1 MRNVLDLWT
10 KHWHD
15 FRGMTS
21 YLVLLGLL
29 LGAVNTLIWPQTETP
44 KETFQDSDQM
54 PERAA
59 QPHYTLR
66 DLGDNL
72 TPLAIND
79 KGQIAG
85 SQYARVG
92 TGSYIMHPFLW
103 QDGQIIDLGTLVSGP
118 YDDTRAVAINEKG
131 QVVGF
136 SDNGSSERDAF
147 LWQDGVMTDLGSLDA
162 TSRRSGAY
170 SINNKGQVVGF
181 SDNGT
186 GDRPFLW
193 QDGAMID
200 LSVTLGDRSQ
210 VSSIN
215 DRGQLA
221 GSFSF
226 PFNNSLTDHAYLW
239 NAAEAIDLGTLGG
252 NISHARA
259 INNRGQVVGIS
270 WTADG
275 RQHAFLWE
283 HGRLQDL
290 VTLEGGFFNAT
301 AVNNKGEVV
310 GYFQT
315 PTFEEHGFLWRRGKM
330 VDLNSL
336 IPSELGWSHLEPFG
350 INDRGQITGD
360 GLRNGVL
367 GGFLL
372 TPSRRRE
379 DLNGQEIEQ

>member
-1 MRNVLDLWT
+1 MRNELDLST
-10 KHWHD
+10 KHWHE
-15 FRGMTS
+15 FRGTAF
-21 YLVLLGLL
+21 YLVLLGLP
-29 LGAVNTLIWPQTETP
+29 LGAVNTLIWPQAETQ
-44 KETFQDSDQM
+44 KETLQDFDQM

-59 QPHYTLR
+59 HPHYALR

-72 TPLAIND
+72 TPGAIND
-79 KGQIAG
+79 KGQIVG
-85 SQYARVG
+85 SQYAPVG
-92 TGSYIMHPFLW
+92 TGFYMHPFLW
-103 QDGQIIDLGTLVSGP
+103 QDDQIIDLGTLVSGP

-131 QVVGF
+131 QIV
-136 SDNGSSERDAF
+136 GSSSNGGSEMDAF
-147 LWQDGVMTDLGSLDA
+147 LWQDGIMTDLGSLDA
-162 TSRRSGAY
+162 TFRRSAAY

-181 SDNGT
+181 SYNGT

-193 QDGAMID
+193 QDGTMID

-252 NISHARA
+252 NVSRAGA
-259 INNRGQVVGIS
+259 INNRGQVVGTS

-275 RQHAFLWE
+275 EQHAFLWE
-283 HGRLQDL
+283 HGRMQDI
-290 VTLEGGFFNAT
+290 VTLEGRYFNAT

-315 PTFEEHGFLWRRGKM
+315 PTFEEHGFLWRKGKM

-336 IPSELGWSHLEPFG
+336 IPSELGWSILQPFG
-350 INDRGQITGD
+350 INDRRQITG
-360 GLRNGVL
+360 GALRNGVP

-379 DLNGQEIEQ
+379 DSNGQERD

>member
-1 MRNVLDLWT
+1 MRNELDLWT

-15 FRGMTS
+15 FRGMAF
-21 YLVLLGLL
+21 YLVLLSLP
-29 LGAVNTLIWPQTETP
+29 LGAVNTLIWPQAETP
-44 KETFQDSDQM
+44 KETLQDSDQM

-59 QPHYTLR
+59 HTHYTFR

-72 TPLAIND
+72 SPLAIND

-85 SQYARVG
+85 SQFAPAE
-92 TGSYIMHPFLW
+92 TGFHVHAFLW

-118 YDDTRAVAINEKG
+118 WNDTRAVAINEKG
-131 QVVGF
+131 QIVGF
-136 SDNGSSERDAF
+136 SDNGSNEMDAF

-162 TSRRSGAY
+162 TSRRSRAH

-181 SDNGT
+181 SNNGT

-200 LSVTLGDRSQ
+200 LSVTLGDRSY
-210 VSSIN
+210 VLSIN

-221 GSFSF
+221 GWFSF

-239 NAAEAIDLGTLGG
+239 NAAEAIDLGTLGDTA
-252 NISHARA
+252 SHASA
-259 INNRGQVVGIS
+259 INNRGQVVGTS

-275 RQHAFLWE
+275 QQHAFLWE
-283 HGRLQDL
+283 HGRMQDL
-290 VTLEGGFFNAT
+290 VTLEGRYFNAT

-310 GYFQT
+310 GSFQT

-336 IPSELGWSHLEPFG
+336 IPSELGWSGLEPFG

-360 GLRNGVL
+360 GLRNGVP

-379 DLNGQEIEQ
+379 DSNGQEIE